1 MRNAAV
7 AQRQPVRSFERWQ
20 INDEETR
27 LMKSLL
33 IRVLALSAALA
44 AAAPPL
50 LAQTAAPTPSQT
62 LHLRSLAATCA
73 NCHGTN
79 GRAVPREAMLPL
91 AGRPAAEIVEQ
102 FTAFRDGKR
111 PATVMHQI
119 AKGYTDEQIAA
130 LAAYFAAQP
139 K

>member
-1 MRNAAV
+1 MKPLLIRGAAV
-7 AQRQPVRSFERWQ
+7 A
-20 INDEETR
+20 
-27 LMKSLL
+27 L
-33 IRVLALSAALA
+33 ALA
-44 AAAPPL
+44 AGSPLL
-50 LAQTAAPTPSQT
+50 LAQPAAPTPSQT
-62 LHLRSLAATCA
+62 LHMRSLAATCA

-79 GRAVPREAMLPL
+79 GHAVQREAMVPL